1 VNRYLFSVLLLIFAA
16 AGCDRPGS
24 EAPQTAQTPVA
35 AASAPAAADAKAEAA
50 KALHQVFDDFWEKTL
65 GLNPVFATFVGDNR
79 FNDRYANDIGP
90 EWLKA
95 TEDLARD
102 SLARVQAI
110 DPDLLEGQDRLSY
123 DVFVFDREV
132 EIEGFRFPSELQP
145 INQFFSDPSFFATMG
160 SGQSLHPFKTVKD
173 YDDWLS
179 RIDGFTVWMDQSIV
193 NMRLGMEKGVV
204 QPRILMEKTL
214 PQLADIAKDK
224 PEDTVFWGPIQ
235 NFPEAFTAEE
245 KKRLTA
251 AYKDAIAN
259 KLVPSYRKVHDFIRD
274 EYLPKTR
281 DTVGLNALPDGAAWY
296 AYLVWRVTTTKM
308 DPQQIHDIGLAE
320 VARIHGEIR
329 KVMQEVGFKGDM
341 QAFFRYMNEDPKFFA
356 TSREQLLDAYRTLKP
371 KLAEAAPKLFATIP
385 KADFEVRKVEEF
397 REKSAAGGYYM
408 APSPD
413 GSRPGV
419 FYVNTYDL
427 KARPLW
433 GTETLYLHE
442 AVPGHH
448 FQGALTLELTDLPK
462 FRQFGGYT
470 AYAEG
475 WGLYAETLGRELG
488 MYADPYQYFGT
499 LDAELWRAI
508 RLVVDTGLHY
518 KGWTRQQVLDYMY
531 ANSATTETDAVAE
544 AERFMAIPGQ
554 ALAYKLGQ
562 MKITELRHRAEQIMG
577 DQFDVR
583 AFHDQV
589 LLDGELPM
597 DALEKKI
604 DRWIAATGAVAS
616 TH

>member
-1 VNRYLFSVLLLIFAA
+1 
-16 AGCDRPGS
+16 
-24 EAPQTAQTPVA
+24 
-35 AASAPAAADAKAEAA
+35 
-50 KALHQVFDDFWEKTL
+50 
-65 GLNPVFATFVGDNR
+65 LNPVFATYVGDNR
-79 FNDRYANDIGP
+79 FNDQYANDIGP
-90 EWLKA
+90 EWIRQ
-95 TEDLARD
+95 TEQLASD
-102 SLARVQAI
+102 SLARIRNI
-110 DPDLLEGQDRLSY
+110 DPNLLEGQDRLSY
-123 DVFVFDREV
+123 DVFAFDLEV
-132 EIEGFRFPSELQP
+132 EIEGFRFPGELQP

-160 SGQSLHPFKTVKD
+160 SGQSIHPFKTVKD
-173 YDDWLS
+173 YDDWLK
-179 RIDGFTVWMDQSIV
+179 RIDGFTVWMDQSIT
-193 NMRLGMEKGVV
+193 NMRLGMEQGVV

-235 NFPEAFTAEE
+235 SFPESFTEAE
-245 KKRLTA
+245 KTRLTA

-259 KLVPSYRKVHDFIRD
+259 KLVPSYRKVHDFIKT

-281 DTVGLNALPDGAAWY
+281 ETVGINALPDGEAWY
-296 AYLVWRVTTTKM
+296 AYLVWRTTTAKM
-308 DPQQIHDIGLAE
+308 DPQRIHDIGLAE
-320 VARIHGEIR
+320 VARIHGEIE

-341 QAFFRYMNEDPKFFA
+341 KAFFKYVSEDPKFFA
-356 TSREQLLDAYRTLKP
+356 TSREQLLETYRALKP

-408 APSPD
+408 GASPD

-433 GTETLYLHE
+433 GAETLYLHE

-448 FQGALTLELTDLPK
+448 FQGALTLELTSLPK

-488 MYADPYQYFGT
+488 VMTDPYQYFGM

-508 RLVVDTGLHY
+508 RLVVDTGLHF
-518 KGWTRQQVLDYMY
+518 KGWSRQQVLDYMY
-531 ANSATTETDAVAE
+531 ANSATAETDAIAE

-562 MKITELRHRAEQIMG
+562 MKIRELRNRAEQALG
-577 DQFDVR
+577 DRFDVR
-583 AFHDQV
+583 AFHDQI
-589 LLDGELPM
+589 LLDGELPL

-604 DRWIAATGAVAS
+604 DRWIAAMGAVA
-616 TH
+616 TTN

>member
-1 VNRYLFSVLLLIFAA
+1 VNRYLLAALLCILTA
-16 AGCDRPGS
+16 AGCDRAGT
-24 EAPQTAQTPVA
+24 EAPRTTQA
-35 AASAPAAADAKAEAA
+35 AAPAAPAVDAKAEAA
-50 KALHQVFDDFWEKTL
+50 KAMHQVFEEFWEKTMQ
-65 GLNPVFATFVGDNR
+65 LNPVFATYIGDNR
-79 FNDRYANDIGP
+79 FNDQYPNDIGP
-90 EWLKA
+90 EWIKA
-95 TEDLARD
+95 TEELARG
-102 SLARVQAI
+102 SLARIQKI
-110 DPDLLEGQDRLSY
+110 DPNLLEGQDRLSY

-132 EIEGFRFPSELQP
+132 EIEGFRFPGELQP
-145 INQFFSDPSFFATMG
+145 IQQFSSDPSFFATMG
-160 SGQSLHPFKTVKD
+160 SGESLHPFKTVKD
-173 YDDWLS
+173 YDDWLK
-179 RIDGFTVWMDQSIV
+179 RIDGFVVWMDQSIT

-224 PEDTVFWGPIQ
+224 PEDTVFWGPIK
-235 NFPEAFTAEE
+235 NFPESFTAED
-245 KKRLTA
+245 KTRLTA

-259 KLVPSYRKVHDFIRD
+259 RLVPSYRKVHDFIKT

-281 DTVGLNALPDGAAWY
+281 ETVGLNALPDGEAWY
-296 AYLVWRVTTTKM
+296 AYRVWQITTTKM

-320 VARIHGEIR
+320 VARIHGEIQ

-341 QAFFRYMNEDPKFFA
+341 KAFFKFVGEDPQFFA
-356 TSREQLLDAYRTLKP
+356 TSREQLLDAYKALKP
-371 KLAEAAPKLFATIP
+371 KLEAAAPKLFATIP

-408 APSPD
+408 GASPD

-419 FYVNTYDL
+419 FYLNTYDL

-433 GTETLYLHE
+433 GAETLFLHE
-442 AVPGHH
+442 AIPGHH
-448 FQGALTLELTDLPK
+448 FQGALTLELTELPK

-475 WGLYAETLGRELG
+475 WGLYAETLGKELG
-488 MYADPYQYFGT
+488 VMTDPYQYFGM

-508 RLVVDTGLHY
+508 RLVVDTGLHF
-518 KGWTRQQVLDYMY
+518 KGWSRQQVLDYMY
-531 ANSATTETDAVAE
+531 ANSATAETDAIAE

-562 MKITELRHRAEQIMG
+562 MKIRELRNRAEQALG
-577 DQFDVR
+577 DKFDVR
-583 AFHDQV
+583 AFHDQI
-589 LLDGELPM
+589 LLDGELPL

-604 DRWIAATGAVAS
+604 DRWIASTGAVA
-616 TH
+616 TTN

>member
-1 VNRYLFSVLLLIFAA
+1 
-16 AGCDRPGS
+16 
-24 EAPQTAQTPVA
+24 
-35 AASAPAAADAKAEAA
+35 
-50 KALHQVFDDFWEKTL
+50 
-65 GLNPVFATFVGDNR
+65 
-79 FNDRYANDIGP
+79 
-90 EWLKA
+90 
-95 TEDLARD
+95 
-102 SLARVQAI
+102 
-110 DPDLLEGQDRLSY
+110 
-123 DVFVFDREV
+123 
-132 EIEGFRFPSELQP
+132 
-145 INQFFSDPSFFATMG
+145 
-160 SGQSLHPFKTVKD
+160 VKD
-173 YDDWLS
+173 YDDWLK
-179 RIDGFTVWMDQSIV
+179 RIDGFVVWMDQSIV
-193 NMRLGMEKGVV
+193 NMKEGMQKGVV

-214 PQLADIAKDK
+214 PQLADIAKNK

-235 NFPEAFTAEE
+235 NFPESLSAED
-245 KKRLTA
+245 KTRLTA
-251 AYKDAIAN
+251 AYQDAIAN
-259 KLVPSYRKVHDFIRD
+259 KLVPSYRKVHDFIKT

-281 DTVGLNALPDGAAWY
+281 ETVGINGLPDGAAWY
-296 AYLVWRVTTTKM
+296 AYLVWRTTTAKM

-341 QAFFRYMNEDPKFFA
+341 KAFFKYVGEDPKFVA
-356 TSREQLLDAYRTLKP
+356 KSREELLEAYRALKP
-371 KLAEAAPKLFATIP
+371 KTTELAPKLFATIP

-433 GTETLYLHE
+433 GVETLYLHE

-448 FQGALTLELTDLPK
+448 FQGALTLELTALPK

-475 WGLYAETLGRELG
+475 WGLYAESIGKELG
-488 MYADPYQYFGT
+488 MLTDPYQYFGM

-531 ANSATTETDAVAE
+531 ANSAVAETDAVAE

-554 ALAYKLGQ
+554 ALAYKIGQ
-562 MKITELRHRAEQIMG
+562 LKIRELRNRAEQALG
-577 DQFDVR
+577 DKFDVR
-583 AFHDQV
+583 AFHDQI

-604 DRWIAATGAVAS
+604 DRWIAATGG
-616 TH
+616 